1 MSPFTIDR
9 ARSDFNKY
17 ANIISEGAVTY
28 NHRPSRRRQ
37 QVRALFWLY
46 FEVRRLESHIY
57 ARDKQALHVLAF
69 TTVKEAHQAF
79 KSLIPRDK
87 FEAALLKL
95 LLNEKMLD
103 EINDI
108 ASSLDAYEDL
118 RHDADR
124 EGVLRRNRTIGKK
137 GGRPQSPLGKIIEE
151 FVKRDPSINLSEL
164 WDRLSAKVGGDAV
177 QSMTDDDVEVYTQ
190 DGKTEIV
197 SRSAVAKRLSDAKKA
212 FAKTKKQHTV

>member
-28 NHRPSRRRQ
+28 KHRPNRRRQ

-46 FEVRRLESHIY
+46 LEVRRLENHLY
-57 ARDKQALHVLAF
+57 ARDKQALHMLAF

-79 KSLIPRDK
+79 KSLTPRDK
-87 FEAALLKL
+87 LEAALLKS
-95 LLNEKMLD
+95 LLNDKSLK

-124 EGVLRRNRTIGKK
+124 EGVLRRNRIIGKK
-137 GGRPQSPLGKIIEE
+137 GGRPQSALGKIIEE
-151 FVKRDPSINLSEL
+151 LVKRDPSINLSEL
-164 WDRLSAKVGGDAV
+164 WDRLSAKVGGDTV
-177 QSMTDDDVEVYTQ
+177 QSKTDDDIEVYTQ
-190 DGKTEIV
+190 DGNTEIV

-212 FAKTKKQHTV
+212 FAKTKKQHVV

>member
-1 MSPFTIDR
+1 
-9 ARSDFNKY
+9 
-17 ANIISEGAVTY
+17 
-28 NHRPSRRRQ
+28 
-37 QVRALFWLY
+37 
-46 FEVRRLESHIY
+46 
-57 ARDKQALHVLAF
+57 
-69 TTVKEAHQAF
+69 
-79 KSLIPRDK
+79 
-87 FEAALLKL
+87 
-95 LLNEKMLD
+95 MLD

-118 RHDADR
+118 RQDADR

-177 QSMTDDDVEVYTQ
+177 QSMTDDDIEVYTQ
-190 DGKTEIV
+190 DGNTEIV